1 MVPSQRGCGWL
12 SSRDVYVKT
21 TTRRNTDG
29 TAVRYLHLAHNEW
42 DPTAGRSV
50 PKILHSFGREDHL
63 DRSAITRLVTSLSK
77 LLDPADALAA
87 TAASELAF
95 VESRPYGGGNGDGD
109 GDGDGKMA
117 GFRTYGKSKDHR
129 PDLPQVVIGMAVTRT
144 GIPVRVWCWP
154 GNTGDSA
161 LIRQVKSDM
170 RDWTLT
176 RIVWVAD
183 RGFASEAN
191 RRYLRSG

>member
-63 DRSAITRLVTSLSK
+63 DRSAITRLVTSVGK
-77 LLDPADALAA
+77 LLQGPRGRPRDPAAERVLFALVANRALA
-87 TAASELAF
+87 TPAS
-95 VESRPYGGGNGDGD
+95 SP
-109 GDGDGKMA
+109 
-117 GFRTYGKSKDHR
+117 
-129 PDLPQVVIGMAVTRT
+129 PRT
-144 GIPVRVWCWP
+144 GSPTTSTFP
-154 GNTGDSA
+154 AYPNAPTTPATGP
-161 LIRQVKSDM
+161 
-170 RDWTLT
+170 WTGCT
-176 RIVWVAD
+176 R
-183 RGFASEAN
+183 
-191 RRYLRSG
+191 

>member
-95 VESRPYGGGNGDGD
+95 VESRPYG
-109 GDGDGKMA
+109 DGKMA

-154 GNTGDSA
+154 GNTGDS
-161 LIRQVKSDM
+161 
-170 RDWTLT
+170 
-176 RIVWVAD
+176 
-183 RGFASEAN
+183 
-191 RRYLRSG
+191 